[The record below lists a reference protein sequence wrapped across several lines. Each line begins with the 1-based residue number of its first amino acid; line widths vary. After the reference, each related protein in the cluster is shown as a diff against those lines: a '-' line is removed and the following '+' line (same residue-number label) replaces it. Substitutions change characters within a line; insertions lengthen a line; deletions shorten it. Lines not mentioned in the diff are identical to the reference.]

1 MRALAQGPVSCYVAA
16 MTNSL
21 TLPPDLAA
29 KVQAQIDAGAADNA
43 VDVVRAGLEA
53 LEAADAA
60 KISAVREK
68 VARALH
74 DPRPSS
80 PASEVFD
87 RVEALISAAKK

>member
-1 MRALAQGPVSCYVAA
+1 

-43 VDVVRAGLEA
+43 VDVVRASLEA

-60 KISAVREK
+60 KISAVRER
-68 VARALH
+68 VAQALN
-74 DPRPSS
+74 DPRPSA
-80 PASEVFD
+80 PADEVFD
-87 RVEALISAAKK
+87 RVEAVIRAAKK